1 MNRFDARTSVAL
13 ETFFHPTQARR
24 LELTPMPRLYE
35 EEKESP
41 LWTGRNGSPDGPRH
55 PQVSNELQDA
65 IQNRNVVNV
74 PRLEPFCDHV
84 AFDYVLERF
93 RRWKQYWA
101 YQKGDWEL
109 FVKSQAQEAIDVVA
123 RSKSLSEAVRVV
135 GSMKSTPSSTLGV
148 YLYDIRTLLK
158 QPSLQVQADTVLAL
172 VLLNPL
178 REEKLNDLSNPDSSA
193 TASELHK
200 ALADVAKASSVAPR
214 VEFKCQRLPIST
226 RRCPR
231 NCI

>member
-1 MNRFDARTSVAL
+1 
-13 ETFFHPTQARR
+13 
-24 LELTPMPRLYE
+24 MPSLWDDE
-35 EEKESP
+35 EESP
-41 LWTGRNGSPDGPRH
+41 LYAGRGGDPNGPLH

-65 IQNRNVVNV
+65 IQNRNVANQ
-74 PRLEPFCDHV
+74 PGLKAFCDHV
-84 AFDYVLERF
+84 ASDDVLEEF
-93 RRWKQYWA
+93 KRWKQYWA
-101 YQKGDWEL
+101 YRKGDWEL